1 LEASQ
6 SRFTE
11 KAAAISE
18 RRFSHSGLRDARVT
32 INSTVSLRAKMS
44 EVKLKR
50 FEDDYLDIVIEKDKR
65 RKK

>member
-1 LEASQ
+1 M
-6 SRFTE
+6 
-11 KAAAISE
+11 
-18 RRFSHSGLRDARVT
+18 
-32 INSTVSLRAKMS
+32 INSTASLRAKMS